1 MSKFKIS
8 PNDIRVG
15 NFVYHDEPNHIKISD
30 IQGNVTHR
38 ISKFIAKG
46 QILMAAMQNS
56 KEDEGQKKY
65 LENYAV
71 VTFNFLS
78 AVPDSKLFEE
88 VLQSTVDCINRHKD
102 IYGIKEDIT
111 KKEDD
116 QILAKEKA
124 LNEAME
130 QMKKEEG
137 VE

>member
-15 NFVYHDEPNHIKISD
+15 NFVYHDESNHIKISD

-38 ISKFIAKG
+38 ISKFVAKG

-56 KEDEGQKKY
+56 KEDEGQKTY

-78 AVPDSKLFEE
+78 AVPDSQLFSE

-102 IYGIKEDIT
+102 IYGIKEDIA

-116 QILAKEKA
+116 QILAKEKV

-137 VE
+137 AE